1 MTDFSTPQ
9 PISLRVQLPA
19 GQVDLTASPTD
30 TTTVDL
36 RPAEDDN
43 ELGWQVV
50 EETTVELRGN
60 ELVIEVPERGRGW
73 LLKRTPELILR
84 VQLPLDST
92 VRAGVAS
99 ADLRC
104 VGRLAEAR
112 VNTAS
117 GDVDLEEVSGDVDIK
132 SASGDIQLRRG
143 NSAVRISSASGDIEL
158 GEIGGDVQVNVASG
172 DIVVQEAQGSVRART
187 ASGDVRVARARSG
200 EVQVDTASGDVHVG
214 VAAGTGVYLDLTSM
228 SGDTTTDLDIKGEA
242 PTDTDNEM
250 RLRVRTMSGDIAV
263 VRA

>member
-1 MTDFSTPQ
+1 MTDFATPG
-9 PISLRVQLPA
+9 PIKVRVQLPA
-19 GQVDLTASPTD
+19 GQIELIASQTD

-36 RPAEDDN
+36 RPAGDDN

-50 EETTVELRGN
+50 EETRIELRGD
-60 ELVIEVPERGRGW
+60 ELVVEVPERGRGW

-84 VQLPLDST
+84 IQLPLDST
-92 VRAGVAS
+92 LQVGTAS
-99 ADLRC
+99 ADVRC
-104 VGRLAEAR
+104 LGRLAEAR

-117 GDVDLEEVSGDVDIK
+117 GDVDLEEISGDIDLK
-132 SASGDIQLRRG
+132 SASGDVRVRRG
-143 NSAVRISSASGDIEL
+143 DGRVRVNSASGDIEL
-158 GEIGGDVQVNVASG
+158 GETGGDVQVNVASG
-172 DIVVQEAQGSVRART
+172 DIAIDDAQASVRARS
-187 ASGDVRVARARSG
+187 ASGDVRVGSARSG

-242 PTDTDNEM
+242 PSDAEHEM
-250 RLRVRTMSGDIAV
+250 RLRIRTMSGDISV